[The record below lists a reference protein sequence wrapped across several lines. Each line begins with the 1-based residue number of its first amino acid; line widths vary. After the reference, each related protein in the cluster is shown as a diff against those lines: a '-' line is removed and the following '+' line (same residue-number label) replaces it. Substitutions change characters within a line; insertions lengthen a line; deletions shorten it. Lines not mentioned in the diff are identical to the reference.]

1 MKRQLKEAK
10 QAEKQNLK
18 EEKKERKEQQKL
30 ERQRFREEERM
41 RKVQMQEERELKK
54 ELDKTEPAKEKHVV
68 RMDTRRKKDT
78 EREPDLDLLPVT
90 WVSSYLPIRQIK
102 NGIIYTT
109 DHRYVKLIEI
119 LPINFLLRSPSEQR
133 NIIMSFMSYL
143 KIAPVRIQFKVVS
156 KKADISEYIEKIQ
169 KEAERECDTRVKML
183 QEDYAKLIEKLG
195 RKEAITR
202 RFFMVFEYQ
211 SYNNNKNPR
220 EHDILPYMK
229 SVVQTAKKYLSQ
241 CGNVV
246 LEHENDTRFLVDVL
260 YQILNRRTSVY
271 ESLEERTQKVVA
283 YYRKENGEDSIRH
296 IPVTELIAPETMDM
310 RHRSHLVIDGMYY
323 SYLLIPS
330 HKYRSRVPA
339 GWLSLLINAGEGI
352 DVDVFFFRQ
361 DKSKSMERIGRS
373 IRLNRSKIK
382 DTYDTNTDFDDLSES
397 IHAGYYLKRG
407 LSGSEDFY
415 YMSTLITITGYST
428 KEVEWRVK
436 EMTKL
441 LNSQDIGV
449 TSCMF
454 REEEAFLSSLPLLCL
469 DKKLYERSKRNV
481 LTSGVASCY
490 PFTSYEMSDKDGIM
504 MGVNKANNSL
514 VIVDIFNTKIYKNAN
529 IAILGTSGAGKTFT
543 MQLMALRLRRKNV
556 QVFIIAPDKGHEFAR
571 ACNNIGGAFIQIS
584 PASPNCI
591 NVMEIRP
598 TDRTAS
604 EILDGYTVERSE
616 LAMKIQSLHI
626 FFSLLIPDL
635 SHEEKQLLDEA
646 LVITYAEKGIT
657 HDNQSLED
665 SDNPGQYKDMPIL
678 GDLHE
683 VLLRKRECRRMQNKL
698 VQQITSH
705 DEIDLS
711 LPGREKCA
719 YFCITS
725 DQDSTFDMLA
735 TLFTSFL
742 SIKLVRYAD
751 RTKERRLPVP
761 VQFILDEFPNLG
773 VVPDFKKKLA
783 TARSRGIGMSIL
795 FQNIPQ
801 LQNRYPDNQ
810 WEEILGGCDFS
821 IFLGCNDM
829 TTASYYSDRTGEITV
844 SVSSIRKSYYTIR
857 ATDYVPEYTE
867 STSLGK
873 RMLLLPDEI
882 LRFPLDQG
890 LLIIRGQKVCRFRK
904 MDYLE
909 HPDSQYMK
917 LEKVEEHI
925 PEWFKDWKQEKQNF
939 KIYAEKEPD
948 LPDKKEGG
956 TEAGNPL
963 TLDTEIKKTEK
974 QANAK
979 TSEQQEEKRIMKVEE
994 LFAFETSDGKEG

>member
-1 MKRQLKEAK
+1 MEKEASVIGNEVKELKRQLKEAK
-10 QAEKQNLK
+10 QTEKRNLK
-18 EEKKERKEQQKL
+18 EEKKERKKQQKL
-30 ERQRFREEERM
+30 ERARFREEERM
-41 RKVQMQEERELKK
+41 RKVQMKEEKKLKK
-54 ELDKTEPAKEKHVV
+54 ELDKPEVYKENISNLRDDRRKEK
-68 RMDTRRKKDT
+68 K

-102 NGIIYTT
+102 NGVIYTT

-119 LPINFLLRSPSEQR
+119 LPINFLLRSSSEQR

-143 KIAPVRIQFKVVS
+143 KIAPVKIQFKVVS
-156 KKADISEYIEKIQ
+156 KKADISEYIEKI
-169 KEAERECDTRVKML
+169 KEEAEREPDHRVKLL
-183 QEDYAKLIEKLG
+183 QEDYAKLIERLG

-211 SYNNNKNPR
+211 SYNNNKNPKER
-220 EHDILPYMK
+220 EVLLYMK

-246 LEHENDTRFLVDVL
+246 LEYENDTRFLVDVL
-260 YQILNRRTSVY
+260 YQILNRKTSVY
-271 ESLEERTQKVVA
+271 ETLEERTKKVA
-283 YYRKENGEDSIRH
+283 RYYQRENGRESISY

-330 HKYRSRVPA
+330 HKYRTRVPA

-361 DKSKSMERIGRS
+361 DKSKSMERIGRR

-415 YMSTLITITGYST
+415 YMSTLITITGYSA

-449 TSCMF
+449 ISCMF
-454 REEEAFLSSLPLLCL
+454 REENAFLSSLPLLCL

-598 TDRTAS
+598 TDTSAS

-657 HDNQSLED
+657 HDNQSLENPD
-665 SDNPGQYKDMPIL
+665 KPGQYKDMPIL
-678 GDLHE
+678 GDLYE
-683 VLLRKRECRRMQNKL
+683 VLLRKRECRRMANILNRL
-698 VQQITSH
+698 VHGSASTFNQKTNV
-705 DEIDLS
+705 DLS
-711 LPGREKCA
+711 NKYVVLDISE
-719 YFCITS
+719 
-725 DQDSTFDMLA
+725 
-735 TLFTSFL
+735 L
-742 SIKLVRYAD
+742 SGDLLLGMFVALDFVWAKAKED
-751 RTKERRLPVP
+751 RTVEKAIFVDEAWKLLVSNELAGEYLLEIFKVIRAYGGSAICATQDLVDFFALKGGKLGRGILNNSKTKIILNMETSEAENIREELDLSEAEAMSITRFERGTGLISTNSNNLIVDFKASQLEKDLITTDRKDLQELKER
-761 VQFILDEFPNLG
+761 
-773 VVPDFKKKLA
+773 
-783 TARSRGIGMSIL
+783 
-795 FQNIPQ
+795 
-801 LQNRYPDNQ
+801 LQKYGQ
-810 WEEILGGCDFS
+810 QAYGKQ
-821 IFLGCNDM
+821 
-829 TTASYYSDRTGEITV
+829 TT
-844 SVSSIRKSYYTIR
+844 
-857 ATDYVPEYTE
+857 
-867 STSLGK
+867 
-873 RMLLLPDEI
+873 
-882 LRFPLDQG
+882 
-890 LLIIRGQKVCRFRK
+890 
-904 MDYLE
+904 
-909 HPDSQYMK
+909 
-917 LEKVEEHI
+917 
-925 PEWFKDWKQEKQNF
+925 
-939 KIYAEKEPD
+939 
-948 LPDKKEGG
+948 
-956 TEAGNPL
+956 
-963 TLDTEIKKTEK
+963 
-974 QANAK
+974 
-979 TSEQQEEKRIMKVEE
+979 
-994 LFAFETSDGKEG
+994 

>member
-30 ERQRFREEERM
+30 ERQRFQEEERM
-41 RKVQMQEERELKK
+41 RKVQMREERELKK
-54 ELDKTEPAKEKHVV
+54 ELDKTESAKEKPVV
-68 RMDTRRKKDT
+68 RKDTRRKKET

-102 NGIIYTT
+102 NGVIYTT

-220 EHDILPYMK
+220 EQEILLYMK

-271 ESLEERTQKVVA
+271 ESLEDRTQKVVA

-310 RHRSHLVIDGMYY
+310 RHRSHLIIDGMYY

-352 DVDVFFFRQ
+352 DVDIFFFRQ

-407 LSGSEDFY
+407 LGGSEDFY
-415 YMSTLITITGYST
+415 YMSTLITITGYSA

-441 LNSQDIGV
+441 LASQDIGV

-665 SDNPGQYKDMPIL
+665 SDNPGQYKEMPIL

-683 VLLRKRECRRMQNKL
+683 VLLRKRECRRMANILNRL
-698 VQQITSH
+698 VHGSAATFNQKTNV
-705 DEIDLS
+705 DLS
-711 LPGREKCA
+711 NKYVVLDISE
-719 YFCITS
+719 
-725 DQDSTFDMLA
+725 
-735 TLFTSFL
+735 L
-742 SIKLVRYAD
+742 SGDLLLGMFVALDFVWAKAKED
-751 RTKERRLPVP
+751 RTVEKAIFVDEAWKLLVSNELAGEYLLEIFKVIRAYGGSAICATQDLVDFFALKGGKLGRGILNNSKTKIILNMEPSEAENIRKELDLSEAEAMSIARFERGTGLISTNSNNLIVDFKASQLEKDLITTDRKDLQELKER
-761 VQFILDEFPNLG
+761 
-773 VVPDFKKKLA
+773 
-783 TARSRGIGMSIL
+783 
-795 FQNIPQ
+795 
-801 LQNRYPDNQ
+801 LQKYGRQAY
-810 WEEILGGCDFS
+810 G
-821 IFLGCNDM
+821 
-829 TTASYYSDRTGEITV
+829 
-844 SVSSIRKSYYTIR
+844 
-857 ATDYVPEYTE
+857 
-867 STSLGK
+867 
-873 RMLLLPDEI
+873 
-882 LRFPLDQG
+882 
-890 LLIIRGQKVCRFRK
+890 
-904 MDYLE
+904 
-909 HPDSQYMK
+909 
-917 LEKVEEHI
+917 
-925 PEWFKDWKQEKQNF
+925 
-939 KIYAEKEPD
+939 
-948 LPDKKEGG
+948 
-956 TEAGNPL
+956 
-963 TLDTEIKKTEK
+963 K
-974 QANAK
+974 QA
-979 TSEQQEEKRIMKVEE
+979 I
-994 LFAFETSDGKEG
+994 

>member
-1 MKRQLKEAK
+1 MEKEASVIGNEVKELKRQLKEAK
-10 QAEKQNLK
+10 QTEKQNLK
-18 EEKKERKEQQKL
+18 EEKKERKKQQKL
-30 ERQRFREEERM
+30 EQARFREEERM
-41 RKVQMQEERELKK
+41 RKVQMKEEKKLKK
-54 ELDKTEPAKEKHVV
+54 ELDKPEVHKEKENISNL
-68 RMDTRRKKDT
+68 RDDRRKEKK
-78 EREPDLDLLPVT
+78 ERKPDLLPVT

-102 NGIIYTT
+102 NGVIYTT

-119 LPINFLLRSPSEQR
+119 LPINFLLRSSSEQR

-143 KIAPVRIQFKVVS
+143 KIAPVKIQFKVVS
-156 KKADISEYIEKIQ
+156 KKADISEYIEKI
-169 KEAERECDTRVKML
+169 KEEAEREPDHRVKLL
-183 QEDYAKLIEKLG
+183 QEDYAKLIERLG

-211 SYNNNKNPR
+211 SYNNNKNPKER
-220 EHDILPYMK
+220 EVLLYMR

-246 LEHENDTRFLVDVL
+246 LEYENDTRFLVDVL
-260 YQILNRRTSVY
+260 YQILNRKTSVY
-271 ESLEERTQKVVA
+271 ETLEERTKKVA
-283 YYRKENGEDSIRH
+283 RYYQRENGRESISY

-330 HKYRSRVPA
+330 HKYRTRVPA

-361 DKSKSMERIGRS
+361 DKSKSMERIGRR

-415 YMSTLITITGYST
+415 YMSTLITITGYSA

-449 TSCMF
+449 ISCMF
-454 REEEAFLSSLPLLCL
+454 REENAFLSSLPLLYL

-598 TDRTAS
+598 TDTSAS

-657 HDNQSLED
+657 HDNQSLENPD
-665 SDNPGQYKDMPIL
+665 KPGQYKDMPIL
-678 GDLHE
+678 GDLYE
-683 VLLRKRECRRMQNKL
+683 VLLRKRECRRMANILNRL
-698 VQQITSH
+698 VHGSASTFNQKTNV
-705 DEIDLS
+705 DLS
-711 LPGREKCA
+711 NKYVVLDISE
-719 YFCITS
+719 
-725 DQDSTFDMLA
+725 
-735 TLFTSFL
+735 L
-742 SIKLVRYAD
+742 SGDLLLGMFVALDFVWAKAKED
-751 RTKERRLPVP
+751 RTVEKAIFVDEAWKLLVSNELAGEYLLEIFKVIRAYGGSAICATQDLVDFFALKGGKLGRGILNNSKTKIILNMETSEAENIREELDLSEAEAMSITRFERGTGLISTNSNNLIVDFKASQLEKDLITTDRKDLQELKER
-761 VQFILDEFPNLG
+761 
-773 VVPDFKKKLA
+773 
-783 TARSRGIGMSIL
+783 
-795 FQNIPQ
+795 
-801 LQNRYPDNQ
+801 LQKYGQ
-810 WEEILGGCDFS
+810 QAYGKQ
-821 IFLGCNDM
+821 
-829 TTASYYSDRTGEITV
+829 TT
-844 SVSSIRKSYYTIR
+844 
-857 ATDYVPEYTE
+857 
-867 STSLGK
+867 
-873 RMLLLPDEI
+873 
-882 LRFPLDQG
+882 
-890 LLIIRGQKVCRFRK
+890 
-904 MDYLE
+904 
-909 HPDSQYMK
+909 
-917 LEKVEEHI
+917 
-925 PEWFKDWKQEKQNF
+925 
-939 KIYAEKEPD
+939 
-948 LPDKKEGG
+948 
-956 TEAGNPL
+956 
-963 TLDTEIKKTEK
+963 
-974 QANAK
+974 
-979 TSEQQEEKRIMKVEE
+979 
-994 LFAFETSDGKEG
+994 

>member
-683 VLLRKRECRRMQNKL
+683 VLLRKRECRRMANILNRL
-698 VQQITSH
+698 VHGSAATFNQKTNV
-705 DEIDLS
+705 DLS
-711 LPGREKCA
+711 NKYVVLDISE
-719 YFCITS
+719 
-725 DQDSTFDMLA
+725 
-735 TLFTSFL
+735 L
-742 SIKLVRYAD
+742 SGDLLLGMFVALDFVWAKAKED
-751 RTKERRLPVP
+751 RTVEKAIFVDEAWKLLVSNELAGEYLLEIFKVIRAYGGSAICATQDLVDFFALKGGKLGRGILNNSKTKIILNMEPSEAKNIRKELDLSEAEAMSIARFERGTGLISTNSNNLIVDFKASQLEKDLITTDRKDLQELKER
-761 VQFILDEFPNLG
+761 
-773 VVPDFKKKLA
+773 
-783 TARSRGIGMSIL
+783 
-795 FQNIPQ
+795 
-801 LQNRYPDNQ
+801 LQKYGRQAY
-810 WEEILGGCDFS
+810 G
-821 IFLGCNDM
+821 
-829 TTASYYSDRTGEITV
+829 
-844 SVSSIRKSYYTIR
+844 
-857 ATDYVPEYTE
+857 
-867 STSLGK
+867 
-873 RMLLLPDEI
+873 
-882 LRFPLDQG
+882 
-890 LLIIRGQKVCRFRK
+890 
-904 MDYLE
+904 
-909 HPDSQYMK
+909 
-917 LEKVEEHI
+917 
-925 PEWFKDWKQEKQNF
+925 
-939 KIYAEKEPD
+939 
-948 LPDKKEGG
+948 
-956 TEAGNPL
+956 
-963 TLDTEIKKTEK
+963 K
-974 QANAK
+974 QA
-979 TSEQQEEKRIMKVEE
+979 I
-994 LFAFETSDGKEG
+994 

>member
-1 MKRQLKEAK
+1 MEKEASVIGNEVKELKRQLKEAK
-10 QAEKQNLK
+10 QTEKQNLK
-18 EEKKERKEQQKL
+18 EEKKERKKQQKL
-30 ERQRFREEERM
+30 EQARFREEERM
-41 RKVQMQEERELKK
+41 RKVQMKEEKKLKK
-54 ELDKTEPAKEKHVV
+54 ELDKPEVHKEKENISNL
-68 RMDTRRKKDT
+68 RDDRRKEKK
-78 EREPDLDLLPVT
+78 ERKPDLDLLPVT

-102 NGIIYTT
+102 TGVIYTT

-119 LPINFLLRSPSEQR
+119 LPINFLLRSSSEQR

-143 KIAPVRIQFKVVS
+143 KIAPVKIQFKVVS
-156 KKADISEYIEKIQ
+156 KKADISEYIEKI
-169 KEAERECDTRVKML
+169 KEEAEREPDHRVKLL
-183 QEDYAKLIEKLG
+183 QEDYAKLIERLG

-211 SYNNNKNPR
+211 SYNNNKNPKER
-220 EHDILPYMK
+220 EVLLYMR

-246 LEHENDTRFLVDVL
+246 LEYENDTRFLVDVL
-260 YQILNRRTSVY
+260 YQILNRKTSVY
-271 ESLEERTQKVVA
+271 ETLEERIKKVA
-283 YYRKENGEDSIRH
+283 RYYQRENGRESISH

-330 HKYRSRVPA
+330 HKYRTRVPA

-361 DKSKSMERIGRS
+361 DKSKSMERIGRR

-415 YMSTLITITGYST
+415 YMSTLITITGYSA

-449 TSCMF
+449 ISCMF
-454 REEEAFLSSLPLLCL
+454 REENAFLSSLPLLCL

-598 TDRTAS
+598 TDTSAS

-657 HDNQSLED
+657 HDNQSLENPD
-665 SDNPGQYKDMPIL
+665 KPGQYKDMPIL
-678 GDLHE
+678 GDLYE
-683 VLLRKRECRRMQNKL
+683 VLLLGMFVALDFVWAKAKEDRTVEKAIFVDEAWKLLVSNELAGEYLLEIFKVIRAYGGSAICATQDLVDFFALKGGKLGRGILNNSKTKIILNMETSEAENIREEL
-698 VQQITSH
+698 
-705 DEIDLS
+705 DLS
-711 LPGREKCA
+711 EAEAMSITRFERGTGLISTNSNNLIVDFKASQLEKDL
-719 YFCITS
+719 IT
-725 DQDSTFDMLA
+725 T
-735 TLFTSFL
+735 
-742 SIKLVRYAD
+742 D
-751 RTKERRLPVP
+751 RKDLQELKER
-761 VQFILDEFPNLG
+761 
-773 VVPDFKKKLA
+773 
-783 TARSRGIGMSIL
+783 
-795 FQNIPQ
+795 
-801 LQNRYPDNQ
+801 LQKYGQ
-810 WEEILGGCDFS
+810 QAYGKQ
-821 IFLGCNDM
+821 
-829 TTASYYSDRTGEITV
+829 TT
-844 SVSSIRKSYYTIR
+844 
-857 ATDYVPEYTE
+857 
-867 STSLGK
+867 
-873 RMLLLPDEI
+873 
-882 LRFPLDQG
+882 
-890 LLIIRGQKVCRFRK
+890 
-904 MDYLE
+904 
-909 HPDSQYMK
+909 
-917 LEKVEEHI
+917 
-925 PEWFKDWKQEKQNF
+925 
-939 KIYAEKEPD
+939 
-948 LPDKKEGG
+948 
-956 TEAGNPL
+956 
-963 TLDTEIKKTEK
+963 
-974 QANAK
+974 
-979 TSEQQEEKRIMKVEE
+979 
-994 LFAFETSDGKEG
+994 

>member
-1 MKRQLKEAK
+1 MEKEASVIGNEVKELKRQLKEAK
-10 QAEKQNLK
+10 QTEKQNLK
-18 EEKKERKEQQKL
+18 EEKKERKKQQKL
-30 ERQRFREEERM
+30 EQARFREEERM
-41 RKVQMQEERELKK
+41 RKVQMKEEKKLKK
-54 ELDKTEPAKEKHVV
+54 ELDKPEVHKEKENISNL
-68 RMDTRRKKDT
+68 RDDRRKEKK
-78 EREPDLDLLPVT
+78 EQEPDLDLLPVT

-102 NGIIYTT
+102 NGVIYTT

-119 LPINFLLRSPSEQR
+119 LPINFLLRSSSEQR

-143 KIAPVRIQFKVVS
+143 KIAPVKIQFKVVS
-156 KKADISEYIEKIQ
+156 KKADISEYIEKI
-169 KEAERECDTRVKML
+169 KEEAEREPDHRVKLL
-183 QEDYAKLIEKLG
+183 QEDYAKLIERLG

-211 SYNNNKNPR
+211 SYNNNKNPKER
-220 EHDILPYMK
+220 EVLLYMR

-246 LEHENDTRFLVDVL
+246 LKYENDTRFLVDVL
-260 YQILNRRTSVY
+260 YQILNRKTSVY
-271 ESLEERTQKVVA
+271 ETLEERIKKVA
-283 YYRKENGEDSIRH
+283 RYYQRENGRESISH

-330 HKYRSRVPA
+330 HKYRTRVPA

-361 DKSKSMERIGRS
+361 DKSKSMERIGRR

-415 YMSTLITITGYST
+415 YMSTLITITGYSA

-449 TSCMF
+449 ISCMF
-454 REEEAFLSSLPLLCL
+454 REENAFLSSLPLLCL

-598 TDRTAS
+598 TDTSAS

-657 HDNQSLED
+657 HDNQSLENPD
-665 SDNPGQYKDMPIL
+665 KPGQYKDMPIL
-678 GDLHE
+678 GDLYE
-683 VLLRKRECRRMQNKL
+683 VLLRKRECRRMANILNRL
-698 VQQITSH
+698 VHGSASTFNQKTNV
-705 DEIDLS
+705 DLS
-711 LPGREKCA
+711 NKYVVLDISE
-719 YFCITS
+719 
-725 DQDSTFDMLA
+725 
-735 TLFTSFL
+735 L
-742 SIKLVRYAD
+742 SGDLLLGMFVALDFVWAKAKED
-751 RTKERRLPVP
+751 RTVEKAIFVDEAWKLLVSNELAGEYLLEIFKVIRAYGGSAICATQDLVDFFALKGGKLGRGILNNSKTKIILNMETSEAENIREELDLSEAEAMSITRFERGTGLISTNSNNLIVDFKASQLEKDLITTDRKDLQELKER
-761 VQFILDEFPNLG
+761 
-773 VVPDFKKKLA
+773 
-783 TARSRGIGMSIL
+783 
-795 FQNIPQ
+795 
-801 LQNRYPDNQ
+801 LQKYGQ
-810 WEEILGGCDFS
+810 QAYGKQ
-821 IFLGCNDM
+821 
-829 TTASYYSDRTGEITV
+829 TT
-844 SVSSIRKSYYTIR
+844 
-857 ATDYVPEYTE
+857 
-867 STSLGK
+867 
-873 RMLLLPDEI
+873 
-882 LRFPLDQG
+882 
-890 LLIIRGQKVCRFRK
+890 
-904 MDYLE
+904 
-909 HPDSQYMK
+909 
-917 LEKVEEHI
+917 
-925 PEWFKDWKQEKQNF
+925 
-939 KIYAEKEPD
+939 
-948 LPDKKEGG
+948 
-956 TEAGNPL
+956 
-963 TLDTEIKKTEK
+963 
-974 QANAK
+974 
-979 TSEQQEEKRIMKVEE
+979 
-994 LFAFETSDGKEG
+994 

>member
-1 MKRQLKEAK
+1 
-10 QAEKQNLK
+10 
-18 EEKKERKEQQKL
+18 
-30 ERQRFREEERM
+30 M
-41 RKVQMQEERELKK
+41 RKVQMKEEKKLKK
-54 ELDKTEPAKEKHVV
+54 ELDKPEVHKEKENISNL
-68 RMDTRRKKDT
+68 RDDRRKEKK
-78 EREPDLDLLPVT
+78 ERKPDLDLLPVT

-102 NGIIYTT
+102 NGVIYTT

-119 LPINFLLRSPSEQR
+119 LPINFLLRSSSEQR

-143 KIAPVRIQFKVVS
+143 KIAPVKIQFKVVS
-156 KKADISEYIEKIQ
+156 KKADISEYIEKI
-169 KEAERECDTRVKML
+169 KEEAEREPDHRVKLL
-183 QEDYAKLIEKLG
+183 QEDYAKLIERLG

-211 SYNNNKNPR
+211 SYNNNKNPKER
-220 EHDILPYMK
+220 EVLLYMR

-246 LEHENDTRFLVDVL
+246 LEYENDTRFLVDVL
-260 YQILNRRTSVY
+260 YQILNRKTSVY
-271 ESLEERTQKVVA
+271 ETLEERTKKVA
-283 YYRKENGEDSIRH
+283 RYYQRENGRESISY

-330 HKYRSRVPA
+330 HKYRTRVPA

-361 DKSKSMERIGRS
+361 DKSKSMERIGRR

-415 YMSTLITITGYST
+415 YMSTLITITGYSA

-449 TSCMF
+449 ISCMF
-454 REEEAFLSSLPLLCL
+454 REENAFLSSLPLLYL

-598 TDRTAS
+598 TDTSAS

-657 HDNQSLED
+657 HDNQSLENPD
-665 SDNPGQYKDMPIL
+665 KPGQYKDMPIL
-678 GDLHE
+678 GDLYE
-683 VLLRKRECRRMQNKL
+683 VLLRKRECRRMANILNRL
-698 VQQITSH
+698 VHGSASTFNQKTNV
-705 DEIDLS
+705 DLS
-711 LPGREKCA
+711 NKYVVLDISE
-719 YFCITS
+719 
-725 DQDSTFDMLA
+725 
-735 TLFTSFL
+735 L
-742 SIKLVRYAD
+742 SGDLLLGMFVALDFVWAKAKED
-751 RTKERRLPVP
+751 RTVEKAIFVDEAWKLLVSNELAGEYLLEIFKVIRAYGGSAICATQDLVDFFALKGGKFGRGILNNSKTKIILNMETSEAENIREELDLSEAEAMSITRFERGTGLISTNSNNLIVDFKASQLEKDLITTDRKDLQELKER
-761 VQFILDEFPNLG
+761 
-773 VVPDFKKKLA
+773 
-783 TARSRGIGMSIL
+783 
-795 FQNIPQ
+795 
-801 LQNRYPDNQ
+801 LQKYGQ
-810 WEEILGGCDFS
+810 QAYGKQ
-821 IFLGCNDM
+821 
-829 TTASYYSDRTGEITV
+829 TT
-844 SVSSIRKSYYTIR
+844 
-857 ATDYVPEYTE
+857 
-867 STSLGK
+867 
-873 RMLLLPDEI
+873 
-882 LRFPLDQG
+882 
-890 LLIIRGQKVCRFRK
+890 
-904 MDYLE
+904 
-909 HPDSQYMK
+909 
-917 LEKVEEHI
+917 
-925 PEWFKDWKQEKQNF
+925 
-939 KIYAEKEPD
+939 
-948 LPDKKEGG
+948 
-956 TEAGNPL
+956 
-963 TLDTEIKKTEK
+963 
-974 QANAK
+974 
-979 TSEQQEEKRIMKVEE
+979 
-994 LFAFETSDGKEG
+994 